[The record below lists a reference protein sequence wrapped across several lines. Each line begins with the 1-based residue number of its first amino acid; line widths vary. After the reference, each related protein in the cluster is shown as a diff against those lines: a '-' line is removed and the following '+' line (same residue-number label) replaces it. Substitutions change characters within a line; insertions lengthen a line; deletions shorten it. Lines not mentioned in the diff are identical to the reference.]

1 MRVEIY
7 QIDMEKDEM
16 GIKFHDI
23 EFAQKLLGTDEINA
37 ELYEEVFSAELD
49 IEDPEEVYQIFNT
62 EGHPLHRG
70 HSMSVSDVIVMNGKA
85 YYCQRVGFAEV
96 EFDEKLTHKPDNLM
110 RVVYVEPGKPAYQA
124 EIGKTLEAEQ
134 KAVGGLIE
142 AIYYDDNICLIANEE
157 SKLIGMSGNRRIG
170 DGTSIIAGPFF
181 VCGIDGENF
190 RSLSEEEVVK
200 YMDEFSVPEEISRE
214 EVEADT
220 GFTMFFSM

>member
-1 MRVEIY
+1 M
-7 QIDMEKDEM
+7 
-16 GIKFHDI
+16 
-23 EFAQKLLGTDEINA
+23 
-37 ELYEEVFSAELD
+37 
-49 IEDPEEVYQIFNT
+49 
-62 EGHPLHRG
+62 
-70 HSMSVSDVIVMNGKA
+70 
-85 YYCQRVGFAEV
+85 